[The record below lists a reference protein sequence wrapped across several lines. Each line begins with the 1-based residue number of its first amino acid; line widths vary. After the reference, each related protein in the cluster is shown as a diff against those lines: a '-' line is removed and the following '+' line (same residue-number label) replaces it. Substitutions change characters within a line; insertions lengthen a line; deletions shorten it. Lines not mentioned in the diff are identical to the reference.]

1 MSADAKCENLKRDNV
16 WLVNAVQGLKDETM
30 ELQRRETEAVEQV
43 RQSVHMAEQISLEKS
58 QLDMELG
65 QAKQQL
71 ERQGER
77 MKSLVDDHFEKLEE
91 TRKVAEDRCKEELAL
106 IKIEAEE
113 HANQFVQLNAELE
126 RSRRKEQ
133 ELRRQLSEQKSLSD
147 RLTEESDAR
156 LGQLQ
161 LEMVQLR
168 STNQQLDHQ
177 LSCLKVDYD
186 HCCSDLE
193 AHQVRTKSEVESFKV
208 RLQRTEGLL
217 DESRSQIWQI
227 GEAKAQLEREN
238 KLLKQSCSSSQSV
251 QGDDLATLQQL
262 RMVVQKQRTII
273 DDYRSQCT
281 DLATKLENISSSYS
295 DQVAKLSHQ
304 LGHCLSQMQV
314 MEGQSQQYGS
324 MYEQCCRK
332 IQDLE
337 REKLTLQEEL
347 MQLQQQSKPLKRSP
361 STNQRQYDKYQ
372 REAIV
377 VEQNGQITSPL
388 SSSKNRN

>member
-1 MSADAKCENLKRDNV
+1 
-16 WLVNAVQGLKDETM
+16 M

-43 RQSVHMAEQISLEKS
+43 RQSVHMAEQISLEKT

-71 ERQGER
+71 ERQGDR
-77 MKSLVDDHFEKLEE
+77 MKSLVEDHFEKLQE
-91 TRKVAEDRCKEELAL
+91 TRKSAEERCKEEMAL

-113 HANQFVQLNAELE
+113 HANQLVQLNGELE

-147 RLTEESDAR
+147 RLQEESDTR
-156 LGQLQ
+156 CGQLQ

-168 STNQQLDHQ
+168 SANQQLDHQ

-186 HCCSDLE
+186 HCSSDLE
-193 AHQVRTKSEVESFKV
+193 SQHARTKSEVESLKV
-208 RLQRTEGLL
+208 RLARTQELL
-217 DESRSQIWQI
+217 DESRSQIWQM
-227 GEAKAQLEREN
+227 GEAKGELEREN
-238 KLLKQSCSSSQSV
+238 KLLKQSTIANQDRD
-251 QGDDLATLQQL
+251 QDPPATLQQL

-281 DLATKLENISSSYS
+281 DLATKLEKISSSYS

-347 MQLQQQSKPLKRSP
+347 NQLQHSKPLKRLS
-361 STNQRQYDKYQ
+361 SATNQRQHDKYQ

-377 VEQNGQITSPL
+377 VEQNGLITSPL
-388 SSSKNRN
+388 LSSSAKNRN